1 MSSNSLIF
9 NENNAVDTVSTV
21 VLLRIVNAA
30 RREAGEPEVRNNVF
44 LARVEDELSI
54 DADFDPDGYK
64 IFVTDVG
71 STPQKAYSL
80 THEQALL
87 VGMRESKA
95 VRRKVLGRLKEL
107 ERLLA
112 EKEIQPLIQA
122 LPDNHLGNETLRAMH
137 GIYQS
142 ARAQGELDALEV
154 LRPHLSTLYAEL
166 DNDVVDTLREAV
178 YARIRERESFL
189 ESRKEHPLAKVYRDL
204 AYTQR
209 ELTANTYRKRL
220 PWTPEGLEFELKMG
234 VEPDRNGTVQTRYRV
249 LARD

>member
-1 MSSNSLIF
+1 
-9 NENNAVDTVSTV
+9 
-21 VLLRIVNAA
+21 
-30 RREAGEPEVRNNVF
+30 
-44 LARVEDELSI
+44 
-54 DADFDPDGYK
+54 
-64 IFVTDVG
+64 
-71 STPQKAYSL
+71 
-80 THEQALL
+80 
-87 VGMRESKA
+87 MRESKA

-166 DNDVVDTLREAV
+166 DNDVVDDMREAV

-189 ESRKEHPLAKVYRDL
+189 ESRKEHPLAKAYRGL
-204 AYTQR
+204 GYTKR
-209 ELTANTYRKRL
+209 ELTANMYRKRL
-220 PWTPEGLEFELKMG
+220 PWTPDGLEFELKMG
-234 VEPDRNGTVQTRYRV
+234 VEPDRDGIVQTRYQV
-249 LARD
+249 LTRD